1 MNLPNALDGRYLS
14 SETAESFTGR
24 VFGVFA
30 SDGEARVDWLEYEG
44 DDE

>member
-1 MNLPNALDGRYLS
+1 MLLELDGRYLS

-24 VFGVFA
+24 VIGCFA
-30 SDGEARVDWLEYEG
+30 LEGEVAVDWFAYEG